1 MTERIYYT
9 QPDLLEFTAKLIDV
23 KSDSKGPAIIL
34 DRTAFYPTSG
44 GQIFDTGWLEDENG
58 NGRLRIGEVED
69 RDGTIFHFVE
79 VPKKDELGL
88 VLGAV
93 NDTVRGVIDAPR
105 RRDHMQQHTGQHVLS
120 AVFIELFHMPTVSFH
135 MGDESCTIDLDAPSL
150 SPEQMVKAEMRANHV
165 VVENRPVQIR
175 FASRDEAQAMGI
187 RKIPADVK
195 GDLRLIDIEGID
207 LCACGGTHVARTGQI
222 GPIQVRKAEK
232 VKQGMRVEF
241 VCGFRALRHA
251 RRDLETL
258 RAAAEVFSAHI
269 WEVPQQIQKA
279 QEEVKAGR
287 KREQKLLEEVAELL
301 AAQMVGEG
309 GEKPAVVRQVFADR
323 DVNFIKLLAQKMT
336 RRAKVVALLGSSAG
350 QPSLVFAQTPG
361 AGFDMGAL
369 MKQVLA
375 ESGGRGGG
383 SKDLAQ
389 AGLPEGAKL
398 EEILSSALAK
408 LS

>member
-9 QPDLLEFTAKLIDV
+9 QPDLLEFTAHVVAVERDPR
-23 KSDSKGPAIIL
+23 PAVVL
-34 DRTAFYPTSG
+34 DRSAFYPTSG
-44 GQIFDTGWLEDENG
+44 GQIFDTGWLEANG
-58 NGRLRIGEVED
+58 ARLRVTEVAD
-69 RDGTIFHFVE
+69 RDDETVVHFVE
-79 VPKKDELGL
+79 AADSLGP
-88 VLGAV
+88 GAAV
-93 NDTVRGVIDAPR
+93 KGTIDAPR

-120 AVFIELFHMPTVSFH
+120 AAFIELFNMPTVSFH

-150 SPEQMVKAEMRANHV
+150 TPEQMVKAEMRANHV

-175 FASRDEAQAMGI
+175 FASRDEAQRLGI

-222 GPIQVRKAEK
+222 GPIQVRKSEK
-232 VKQGMRVEF
+232 VKQGTRVDF

-269 WEVPQQIQKA
+269 WELPQQIQKA
-279 QEEVKAGR
+279 QEEVKSGR
-287 KREQKLLEEVAELL
+287 KREQKLLEEIAELL
-301 AAQMVGEG
+301 AAQMVGEASG
-309 GEKPAVVRQVFADR
+309 VIRRVFADR

-336 RRAKVVALLGSSAG
+336 KAEKVVALLGSSAG

-361 AGFDMGAL
+361 SVHDMGAL

-375 ESGGRGGG
+375 EHGGRGGG

-389 AGLPEGAKL
+389 AGLPEGTNLEAALTAAETKL
-398 EEILSSALAK
+398 RSIL
-408 LS
+408 